1 MTRNRKV
8 LITISYRKKT
18 IINKTAQ
25 PPHKGMSR
33 EVVPGA
39 QPCTMDVSSGSPCA
53 RLVRATGLHKAT
65 AQGSAQGFTQ
75 APGLNASG
83 PTMNTNAQCY
93 GDIIA
98 DSYRHQRSNRST
110 QPHTRPCTSAHKHPH
125 KQRVNGRTPA
135 EPHFACL

>member
-1 MTRNRKV
+1 
-8 LITISYRKKT
+8 
-18 IINKTAQ
+18 
-25 PPHKGMSR
+25 MSR

-53 RLVRATGLHKAT
+53 RLVRAAGLHKAT

-125 KQRVNGRTPA
+125 KQRVNGRMQI
-135 EPHFACL
+135 EPQIADVNTRRRRSHAAGVFNYYCHYNYNYNNYY